1 VEFAGLSVL
10 ELLIIGGLVFV
21 IFRVVGGMG
30 RKDDS
35 AGRPMGDDSPKQ
47 VPRDDL
53 PPRVQDA
60 AHAAWDRLRS
70 EPEQGAGAESKD
82 DLKGGFDEDEF
93 LKGAR
98 AVYTRLQEAW
108 DNRDLDDI
116 ANFTS
121 PELLDKLKE
130 QARRK
135 SRKGRTEL
143 LLVKAKLMERTE
155 EEGQEKVAV
164 MFDVL
169 LREGGTDQEPEQSR
183 EVWHFARSSRE
194 RGSTWKLE
202 SIEQLET

>member
-35 AGRPMGDDSPKQ
+35 AGRPMGGDSPKQ

-70 EPEQGAGAESKD
+70 EPEQGAGPESKGD
-82 DLKGGFDEDEF
+82 FDEDEF

-108 DNRDLDDI
+108 DDRDLDDI

-121 PELLDKLKE
+121 PELLEKLKE

-143 LLVKAKLMERTE
+143 LLVKARLMERTE
-155 EEGQEKVAV
+155 EQGREKAAV

-169 LREGGTDQEPEQSR
+169 LREGGTDHEPEQSR

-194 RGSTWKLE
+194 RESTWKLE